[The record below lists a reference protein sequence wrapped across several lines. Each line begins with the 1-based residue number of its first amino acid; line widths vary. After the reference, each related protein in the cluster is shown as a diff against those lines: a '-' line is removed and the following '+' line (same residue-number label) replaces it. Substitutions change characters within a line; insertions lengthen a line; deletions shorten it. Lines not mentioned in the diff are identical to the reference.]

1 MTRRGFCLLTPVGQ
15 FLSLAAASSVIV
27 PIRHVID
34 QRANLSERLTR
45 PFWSTIWPEAV
56 RDFQKCGVRLE
67 STVTQGEIRRSPAG
81 RPVFVG
87 LASHILNVVITDQ
100 IPMDWGGGRGLGGV
114 TTRYEG
120 FHICMIA
127 LNYAHAHKI
136 PLVAVNTCVHE
147 LLHALLQDI
156 YESRPKGVSGEA
168 REFRID
174 WYATHLWLFGQGR
187 AIRDSAVGYLRRL
200 QSGTIGGC

>member
-1 MTRRGFCLLTPVGQ
+1 LL
-15 FLSLAAASSVIV
+15 SSAAVSSVVV
-27 PIRHVID
+27 PVRQVVD
-34 QRANLSERLTR
+34 QRANLPERFTR

-67 STVTQGEIRRSPAG
+67 NTVAQGEIRRSPAG

-87 LASHILNVVITDQ
+87 LAPHILNLVITSQ
-100 IPMDWGGGRGLGGV
+100 IPMNWGGGRGLSGV

-127 LNYAHAHKI
+127 LNYAHPHKI

-156 YESRPKGVSGEA
+156 YEPRPKGVSGEA

-187 AIRDSAVGYLRRL
+187 AIRDSAVDYLRRL
-200 QSGTIGGC
+200 NSEANRSC